1 MRLNRHIAFTTGYS
15 RRSADALIKAG
26 KVTVN
31 GEVAETGTIIRPTD
45 TVVVEGRRVNNSV
58 ATTTIILNK
67 PIGYVCSRNG
77 QGSKTIYD
85 LLPKE
90 YAHLKSVGRLDKDSS
105 GLLLLTNDGKLAQN
119 LTHPQFQ
126 KQKVYKIE
134 LDKPLSG
141 QHKHDIERG
150 IELNDGPSHLKLAGH
165 HKNWHVTM
173 KEGRNRQIRRTFEAL
188 GYSVMW
194 LHRIQFGPYK
204 LNHLRSGTYTIA
216 NPNK

>member
-31 GEVAETGTIIRPTD
+31 GQVAQTGMIVKPTD
-45 TVVVEGRRVNNSV
+45 TIIVEGKRVENSV
-58 ATTTIILNK
+58 ATTTVILNK
-67 PIGYVCSRNG
+67 PVGYVCSRNG

-85 LLPKE
+85 LLPNK

-105 GLLLLTNDGKLAQN
+105 GLLLLTNDGQLAQT
-119 LTHPQFQ
+119 LTHPQYQ
-126 KQKVYKIE
+126 KQKVYKVE

-141 QHKHDIERG
+141 QHKHEIERG
-150 IELNDGPSHLKLAGH
+150 IELEDGISHLKLTGY
-165 HKNWHVTM
+165 HKNWHATM

-188 GYSVMW
+188 GYTVVG

-204 LNHLRSGTYTIA
+204 LNHLRSGAHTIA
-216 NPNK
+216 KPHK